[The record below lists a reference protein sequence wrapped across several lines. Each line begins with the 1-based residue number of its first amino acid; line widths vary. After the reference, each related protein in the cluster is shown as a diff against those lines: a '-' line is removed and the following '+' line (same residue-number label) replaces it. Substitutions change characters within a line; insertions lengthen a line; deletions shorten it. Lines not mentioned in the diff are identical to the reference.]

1 MIRPAVAGDVP
12 AIQALVRDAYAMY
25 LPRIGRQP
33 APVTADHAGLVAAG
47 RTSVAEVEGEVAG
60 VIVLIPGDHHLLVEN
75 VAVDPAMQGRG
86 LGRELMAFAERRAAE
101 LELPELRLYTNQ
113 LMTENLALYPALGY
127 TETGRRVE
135 DGFARVYFSK
145 RISTA

>member
-12 AIQALVRDAYAMY
+12 AIEALVRDAYAMY
-25 LPRIGRQP
+25 VPRIGREP

-47 RTSVAEVEGEVAG
+47 RTSVIEADDEVAG
-60 VIVLIPGDHHLLVEN
+60 VIVLIPGGAHLLVEN
-75 VAVDPAMQGRG
+75 VAVAPKAQGRG
-86 LGRELMAFAERRAAE
+86 LGRELMAFAERRAAQ
-101 LELPELRLYTNQ
+101 LGMAELRLYTNQ

-145 RISTA
+145 RI

>member
-1 MIRPAVAGDVP
+1 VIRPAVEGDVP
-12 AIQALVRDAYAMY
+12 AIEALVREAYAMY
-25 LPRIGRQP
+25 VPRIGREP

-47 RTSVAEVEGEVAG
+47 RTSVVEADGEVAG
-60 VIVLIPGDHHLLVEN
+60 VIVLIPGSDHLVVEN
-75 VAVDPAMQGRG
+75 VAVSPRMQGRG

-101 LELPELRLYTNQ
+101 LGMAELRLYTNQ

-135 DGFARVYFSK
+135 DGFARIYFSK
-145 RISTA
+145 RI

>member
-12 AIQALVRDAYAMY
+12 AIEALVRDAYAMY
-25 LPRIGRQP
+25 VPRIGREP

-47 RTSVAEVEGEVAG
+47 RTSVIEADGEVAG
-60 VIVLIPGDHHLLVEN
+60 VIVLIPGGAHLRVEN
-75 VAVDPAMQGRG
+75 VAVAPKAQGRG
-86 LGRELMAFAERRAAE
+86 LGRELMAFAERRAAQ
-101 LELPELRLYTNQ
+101 LGMAELRLYTNQ

-145 RISTA
+145 RI

>member
-1 MIRPAVAGDVP
+1 MIRQAVAGDVP
-12 AIQALVRDAYAMY
+12 AIEALVRDAYAMY
-25 LPRIGRQP
+25 VPRIGREP
-33 APVTADHAGLVAAG
+33 APVTVDHAGLVAAG
-47 RTSVAEVEGEVAG
+47 RTSVVEADGEVAG
-60 VIVLIPGDHHLLVEN
+60 VIVLIPGSDHLLVEN
-75 VAVDPAMQGRG
+75 VAVSPRMQGRG

-101 LELPELRLYTNQ
+101 LGMAELRLYTNQ

>member
-1 MIRPAVAGDVP
+1 
-12 AIQALVRDAYAMY
+12 
-25 LPRIGRQP
+25 
-33 APVTADHAGLVAAG
+33 
-47 RTSVAEVEGEVAG
+47 
-60 VIVLIPGDHHLLVEN
+60 VIVLIPGDDHLLVEN

-145 RISTA
+145 RI